1 MLRMFCIGFTRRT
14 SKQVKATCY
23 TTNSQSRAIRK
34 RMMEIMVAECQKS
47 TLKELSK
54 KFIQESIGKQ
64 IQKECGKIFPLQNVM
79 IKKAKV
85 LKKPKF
91 DLTKL
96 MELYQERPEAERKG
110 EKKAEGE
117 TEVKEEPKNLL
128 AKK

>member
-1 MLRMFCIGFTRRT
+1 
-14 SKQVKATCY
+14 
-23 TTNSQSRAIRK
+23 
-34 RMMEIMVAECQKS
+34 MMEIMIAEAQKS

-54 KFIQESIGKQ
+54 KFITETIGKT

-79 IKKAKV
+79 IKKVKV

-96 MELYQERPEAERKG
+96 MELYQERPEAAKQ
-110 EKKAEGE
+110 EKKAEGDAPA
-117 TEVKEEPKNLL
+117 EEPKNLL